1 MGYTFSHDIQED
13 TMMYGE
19 TYAVYEEGLLR
30 IMGPGKSKY
39 TKLLINGEES
49 NLNGGQAD
57 LSSYKGE
64 LEIRVLAED
73 GSSISL
79 TVNNQ

>member
-1 MGYTFSHDIQED
+1 MGYTFRHDIQEG

-19 TYAVYEEGLLR
+19 TYAVYEEGMLR

-39 TKLLINGEES
+39 TKLSINGEEN

-64 LEIRVLAED
+64 LEIGYLPTTAAQ
-73 GSSISL
+73 SHSP
-79 TVNNQ
+79 